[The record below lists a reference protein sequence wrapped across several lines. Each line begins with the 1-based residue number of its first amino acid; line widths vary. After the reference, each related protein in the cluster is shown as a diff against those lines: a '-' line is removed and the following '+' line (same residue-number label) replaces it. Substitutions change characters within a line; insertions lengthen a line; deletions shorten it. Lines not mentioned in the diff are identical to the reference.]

1 MDQQRANRITSLVRS
16 CEELSPSERAHLL
29 DHACSGDEEL
39 RQEVES
45 HLEQGSAKT
54 KSYIHCTDLEKILP
68 THYKLIKLIGTGG
81 MAEVYLAQDSR
92 LNRLVAIKFLNEA
105 FRRDAE
111 RMRRFSHEA
120 RSASALNHP
129 NIITIYDIG
138 ESEGVQFIVTEYVD
152 GETLGSRIK
161 REPIPIPETVDF
173 AIQIASAL
181 HEAHQAGI
189 IHRDLKPDN
198 LMLRRDG
205 SIKVLDFGLA
215 KGSINSLAQGV
226 DLEGRTMEALN
237 TSPGLILGTPQYMS
251 PEQTRALTLDG
262 RTDIF
267 SLGCVIFEM
276 LTGKMAFTG
285 ESTIDVIAAIIG
297 KEPLQLKDHLA
308 DPPSELVRIID
319 KTLRKDRDLR
329 YLTMEH
335 LLSDLRDLKQEL
347 IYDSS
352 SENATRRA
360 KAPETLN
367 EAMPSMFG
375 GVWKWVGAVSVIAAV
390 MFSAWWFYFGFGQPG
405 SASVGQMRS
414 VAITSWN
421 SSSGESVAAAS
432 FSPDSK
438 MVAYAST
445 RSGSTEL
452 WVKPIVGGDPIQVT
466 KNGFYNQYPVWSP
479 NGQELAFFSRRSNN
493 NGIWRVAFTGG
504 QELQIVSG
512 IEASAQPLGWSD
524 GKIIFQDKLDI
535 FTVDESTRERK
546 QLTDF
551 AAQGIRPGSVAVSR
565 DGNTLAISLQEGE
578 VWKIKTKRFLADQF
592 VDVTTSKG
600 HIEKIA
606 FHPNGTSVF
615 YSASVDGTIQIF
627 RADGAGS
634 VPSQISNGNTDLAV
648 QDVSADGSRVL
659 LGSVDE
665 TSDLWTVDSQ
675 TLKELPVAN
684 DVPLEYWADVSPD
697 GKSVV
702 FQSVTQPNR
711 PFRGSI
717 LTKSLLSG
725 ETPTLVSPDG
735 ISPTWSND
743 GKSIAFFRR
752 TDAGFGVWKA
762 KPTGADAIKLADG
775 LATAITYLGT
785 PYLRIG
791 VGYISWSPSDSTIA
805 YAGVSDGI
813 SNIWLAA
820 SDGTQTIPATLNKD
834 RNEKYSSPVWTTDG
848 KSIIFASN
856 VPASQTGPKPYRLW
870 QYQIENKEQRL
881 VYESNESFLFLGL
894 TSDSKEAVI
903 TSKADANDV
912 SPTPSSTNIYSLSL
926 QSGAKKLI
934 TNAPSAYFY
943 NIHLSR
949 DGRNIAFVTRRNSIT
964 EVWTVPVSGGTPRK
978 ILSENDPKVLF
989 STLAWS
995 PDDRSIVLGKQT
1007 RTNILSMLT
1016 N

>member
-29 DHACSGDEEL
+29 DHACSGDEDL

-54 KSYIHCTDLEKILP
+54 KSYIHSTDLEKILP

-138 ESEGVQFIVTEYVD
+138 ESEGVQFIVTEYVE

-161 REPIPIPETVDF
+161 RDPLSIPETVDI

-181 HEAHQAGI
+181 YEAHQAGI

-215 KGSINSLAQGV
+215 KGSINSLAQAV

-308 DPPSELVRIID
+308 DPPSELVRIVD

-367 EAMPSMFG
+367 EAMPSNFG
-375 GVWKWVGAVSVIAAV
+375 GAWKWAVSVPLLAAAI
-390 MFSAWWFYFGFGQPG
+390 FLTWWFYG
-405 SASVGQMRS
+405 SIGRSGNAANGQMRS

-421 SSSGESVAAAS
+421 SSSGESVAAAA

-452 WVKPIVGGDPIQVT
+452 WVKPTVGGDPIQVT

-479 NGQELAFFSRRSNN
+479 NGQELIFFSRRADN

-504 QELQIVSG
+504 QEKQLVSG
-512 IEASAQPLGWSD
+512 IQPIARPLRWASD
-524 GKIIFQDKLDI
+524 GKIYFQDGLDL
-535 FTVDESTRERK
+535 FTLDENSGERK
-546 QLTDF
+546 QLTNF
-551 AAQGIRPGSVAVSR
+551 AADGIKPRALSVSADGS
-565 DGNTLAISLQEGE
+565 TLAISVKEEDL
-578 VWKIKTKRFLADQF
+578 WKIKTKRFDARSFTEIALSKDQ
-592 VDVTTSKG
+592 
-600 HIEKIA
+600 IENIA
-606 FHPNGTSVF
+606 FGSVGNVVY
-615 YSASVDGTIQIF
+615 YSVLVDATLQIF
-627 RADGAGS
+627 KAASGVAA
-634 VPSQISNGNTDLAV
+634 VQVSNGNADFSV
-648 QDVSADGSRVL
+648 QDVSADGSKIL
-659 LGSVDE
+659 YSSVGE
-665 TSDLWTVDSQ
+665 TSDLWMVDTQ
-675 TLKELPVAN
+675 DYKETPIAN
-684 DVPLEYWADVSPD
+684 DVPSEYWPELSPD

-702 FQSVTQPNR
+702 FQSVTLPDR

-717 LTKSLLSG
+717 LVKPLTAGGSSALI
-725 ETPTLVSPDG
+725 SPDG
-735 ISPTWSND
+735 FSPTWSND
-743 GKSIAFFRR
+743 GRQIAFFRR
-752 TDAGFGVWKA
+752 GNSGFDIWKVL
-762 KPTGADAIKLADG
+762 PTGAGGAKLVDG
-775 LATAITYLGT
+775 SVSAFGYLGT
-785 PYLRIG
+785 PYLKQG
-791 VGYISWSPSDSTIA
+791 TSHISWSPDDQSIA
-805 YAGVSDGI
+805 YSRTIDSI
-813 SNIWLAA
+813 PNIWIT
-820 SDGTQTIPATLNKD
+820 SVDGTQNYALTSNKD
-834 RNEKYSSPVWTTDG
+834 PNETYSCPVWMPDG
-848 KSIIFASN
+848 RSIVFVSEQSARN
-856 VPASQTGPKPYRLW
+856 GGPKSYRLSSF
-870 QYQIENKEQRL
+870 QLGNAGPRL
-881 VYESNESFLFLGL
+881 IYESNELFIFLGL
-894 TSDSKEAVI
+894 AADSKEAIVAVK
-903 TSKADANDV
+903 SDAADL

-934 TNAPSAYFY
+934 TTVTSAYFY
-943 NIHLSR
+943 NIQLSR
-949 DGRNIAFVTRRNSIT
+949 VGRNIAFVTRRNNIT
-964 EVWTVPVSGGTPRK
+964 EVWTVPSSGGTPRK
-978 ILSENDPKVLF
+978 IIFENDPKVLF

-1007 RTNILSMLT
+1007 RTNLLSMLT